1 MIDWGEE
8 GSPWRNLNE
17 KADLFDKTVKYRC
30 EQKVLNR
37 IDGMITSHSDT
48 RREISLQ
55 YDSTLKSNRFK
66 GEVTESFVQ
75 IRPEKMMPALEL
87 LDKIDAIKCRAEV
100 IVDSLTGKINKV
112 VNFDEIKK

>member
-17 KADLFDKTVKYRC
+17 KAELFDKTVKYRC

-37 IDGMITSHSDT
+37 IDGMITSHSDA

-55 YDSTLKSNRFK
+55 YDSKLKNNRFK
-66 GEVTESFVQ
+66 GEVTESFVK
-75 IRPEKMMPALEL
+75 IRPENMMAALEL
-87 LDKIDAIKCRAEV
+87 LDKIDSIKCRAEV
-100 IVDSLTGKINKV
+100 TVDTMTGKINRV
-112 VNFDEIKK
+112 VNFE

>member
-55 YDSTLKSNRFK
+55 YDSKLKNNRFK
-66 GEVTESFVQ
+66 GEVTESFVN
-75 IRPEKMMPALEL
+75 IRPENMLAAL
-87 LDKIDAIKCRAEV
+87 
-100 IVDSLTGKINKV
+100 GV
-112 VNFDEIKK
+112 VG